1 PHAKRSTLPVHFT
14 FGFADPWYTEGRFL
28 IPDLELSLRFTVA
41 LPSCH
46 RSSLEGL
53 MGRELVKALVWV
65 DSAPAEVVIGLEG
78 EGNLATCAEWPG
90 EAGALALLEAGF
102 HRLRDRL
109 HMERLNN
116 VGRALASEQ
125 DLDKLLDLI
134 LVQAQQLVSAEAGSI
149 YLVVG
154 EGEGREL
161 LFAHT
166 QNSRLSIPYHR
177 FRMPLSTSSMA
188 GFVATTGESLNIN
201 DVYRIP
207 TDAPYH
213 FNDSFDIRAG
223 YRTVSMLCVPLQD
236 TDGEVLGVLQLIN
249 RMDEDEE
256 GRTVVPFLAEQVH
269 LAESLAGQA
278 GVAVRNAGLRR
289 DIENLFESFV
299 NASVLAI
306 EQRDPVTSGHSGRVA
321 SLTVGLAEAISQT
334 PNGPYAGV
342 FFSDRQIREI
352 RYASLLHD
360 FGKVGVREQVLVKA
374 KKLEPTRLEMVLQRI
389 RQRQEE
395 RMRLQ
400 LLQDWEAGRP
410 YDAARWQSLMVEF
423 EADANHLIALVV
435 QANEPSVLPKEVMG
449 DLERLGGLTF
459 THWNGQTDGV
469 VTETDLAALRIPKG
483 SLSDEERSEIESHVT
498 HTFQFLKQIP
508 WTKDLA
514 SVPEIAFA
522 HHERLN
528 AKGYPRQL
536 GDGDIP
542 VQSKAMAIADI
553 FDALTAQDRPYK
565 AAVPLERSLGILESD
580 AKSGHLDPELLR
592 LFIEAKV
599 YERTAQA

>member
-1 PHAKRSTLPVHFT
+1 M
-14 FGFADPWYTEGRFL
+14 
-28 IPDLELSLRFTVA
+28 RFTVA

-46 RSSLEGL
+46 RSSLEGRL
-53 MGRELVKALVWV
+53 GRELAKALIWV
-65 DSAPAEVVIGLEG
+65 DAPPAEVVVGMEG
-78 EGNLATCAEWPG
+78 EGDLATCNEWPG
-90 EAGALALLEAGF
+90 EAGALALLETGF
-102 HRLRDRL
+102 HRYKDRL
-109 HMERLNN
+109 NMERLND

-125 DLDKLLDLI
+125 NLDRLLDLI
-134 LVQAQQLVSAEAGSI
+134 LVQARSLLSAEAGSI
-149 YLVVG
+149 YLVIG
-154 EGEGREL
+154 EPEKREL

-166 QNSRLSIPYHR
+166 QNARLSLPYHR
-177 FRMPLSTSSMA
+177 FRMPLSVSSMA
-188 GFVATTGESLNIN
+188 GFVATTGECLNIN
-201 DVYRIP
+201 DAYRISQ
-207 TDAPYH
+207 DAPYK

-223 YRTVSMLCVPLQD
+223 YRTVSMLCVPLKD
-236 TDGEVLGVLQLIN
+236 TEGEILGVLQLIN

-256 GRTVVPFLAEQVH
+256 GRTVVSFQGEHVH

-278 GVAVRNAGLRR
+278 GVAVRNAGLRHE
-289 DIENLFESFV
+289 IENLFESFV

-321 SLTVGLAEAISQT
+321 SLTVGLADAVSRT
-334 PNGPYAGV
+334 PNGPYAEV
-342 FFSDRQIREI
+342 VFSDRQIREI

-395 RMRLQ
+395 RTRLKLQ
-400 LLQDWEAGRP
+400 QDWEEGRP
-410 YDAARWQSLMVEF
+410 FDPVRWQKLLLEF
-423 EADANHLIALVV
+423 EEEANRLIALVM
-435 QANEPSVLPKEVMG
+435 QANEPSVLPQEVMG
-449 DLERLGGLTF
+449 DLNRLGELTF
-459 THWNGQTDGV
+459 THWNGQEDGV

-483 SLSDEERSEIESHVT
+483 SLSDEERNEIESHVT
-498 HTFQFLKQIP
+498 HTFRFLKQIP

-514 SVPEIAFA
+514 GVPEIAFA

-528 AKGYPRQL
+528 ARGYPRRL
-536 GDGDIP
+536 GDVDIP
-542 VQSKAMAIADI
+542 IQSKAMAIADV

-580 AKSGHLDPELLR
+580 VKSGHLDAELLR

-599 YERTAQA
+599 FERTYQ

>member
-1 PHAKRSTLPVHFT
+1 M
-14 FGFADPWYTEGRFL
+14 
-28 IPDLELSLRFTVA
+28 RFTVA
-41 LPSCH
+41 LPHCH
-46 RSSLEGL
+46 RSSLEGRL
-53 MGRELVKALVWV
+53 GRELAKALVWV
-65 DSAPAEVVIGLEG
+65 DLPPAEVVVGMPG
-78 EGNLATCAEWPG
+78 EGLLATCVKWPG
-90 EAGALALLEAGF
+90 EAGALALLDAGF
-102 HRLRDRL
+102 QRLKDRL
-109 HMERLNN
+109 DMERLND

-134 LVQAQQLVSAEAGSI
+134 LVQARRLLSAEAGSI

-154 EGEGREL
+154 EGAGREL

-166 QNSRLSIPYHR
+166 QNARLSLPYHR
-177 FRMPLSTSSMA
+177 FRMPLSVSSMA
-188 GFVATTGESLNIN
+188 GFVASTGQCLNIQ

-207 TDAPYH
+207 EDAPYR

-236 TDGEVLGVLQLIN
+236 TEGEILGVLQLIN

-256 GRTVVPFLAEQVH
+256 GRVVVPFLTEHVH
-269 LAESLAGQA
+269 LAQSLAGQA
-278 GVAVRNAGLRR
+278 GVAVRNAGLRH

-321 SLTVGLAEAISQT
+321 SLTVGLADAVSRT
-334 PNGPYAGV
+334 PSGPYAAVV
-342 FFSDRQIREI
+342 FTDRQIREI

-395 RMRLQ
+395 RTRLQ
-400 LLQDWEAGRP
+400 LQQDWEAGRP
-410 YDAARWQSLMVEF
+410 YDAARWQALLLEF
-423 EADANHLIALVV
+423 EAEANHLIALVV

-449 DLERLGGLTF
+449 DLDRLGDLTF
-459 THWNGQTDGV
+459 THWNGQADGV

-483 SLSDEERSEIESHVT
+483 SLSDEERTEIESHVT
-498 HTFQFLKQIP
+498 HTFRFLQQIP

-514 SVPEIAFA
+514 GVPEIAFA

-528 AKGYPRQL
+528 ARGYPRRL
-536 GDGDIP
+536 GDADIP
-542 VQSKAMAIADI
+542 IQSKAMAIADV

-565 AAVPLERSLGILESD
+565 AAVPLDRSLGILETD
-580 AKSGHLDPELLR
+580 AKSGHLDSELLR

-599 YERTAQA
+599 YERTAS